1 MKSPES
7 LVQIQNNFTE
17 MFLMLPSTKIYQKVQ
32 LDLATWLI
40 ELSIEISLNHISLA
54 TYQYIIYL
62 CARTQVSDP
71 GL

>member
-32 LDLATWLI
+32 LDVATWPP
-40 ELSIEISLNHISLA
+40 ELNIEISLNHTSLA
-54 TYQYIIYL
+54 SYQYIIYL
-62 CARTQVSDP
+62 FARSPVSDP
-71 GL
+71 GP